1 MKKLTLIIS
10 LISITLLFDETLLF
24 AQEKQVTSL
33 KRRLA
38 ECNTNNRQL
47 EEEIVAVQRNNNVL
61 INKIGSIRDSLT
73 MQVQKTTATEK
84 SKAEL
89 QNNYNQLQTKLGST
103 NATLTSTQKTVEML
117 QYELELQQNSE
128 IGRIYDFSI
137 DKVKEG
143 LIARLSEGSL
153 GFQFDEDEVAGT
165 IKITKAFDGNTEA
178 WWVFDKT
185 IDVLLE
191 MKMQMKPHKFDANR
205 TLVYVSTILLE
216 KVRYSNKQY
225 QPQDDNDK
233 SKLYQEK
240 ALRLLETNLRKQ
252 TKK

>member
-1 MKKLTLIIS
+1 MKKLTLIIKLTGIILLLNETH
-10 LISITLLFDETLLF
+10 LI

-33 KRRLA
+33 RRRLA
-38 ECNTNNRQL
+38 ECTTTNRQL
-47 EEEIVAVQRNNNVL
+47 EEEIIAVQRNNTSL
-61 INKIGSIRDSLT
+61 INKIGSLRDSLALQT
-73 MQVQKTTATEK
+73 QKTTATEK

-89 QNNYNQLQTKLGST
+89 QANYEQLQIKLGST
-103 NATLTSTQKTVEML
+103 NSTLNSTQKMVEKL
-117 QYELELQQNSE
+117 EYELEIQQNPA
-128 IGRIYDFSI
+128 IGRIYDFSPE
-137 DKVKEG
+137 KVKEA
-143 LIARLSEGSL
+143 LIARLSESSL
-153 GFQFDEDEVAGT
+153 GFQFDEDEIDGT

-191 MKMQMKPHKFDANR
+191 MKMQLKPHKFDANR

-225 QPQDDNDK
+225 QPQADNDK
-233 SKLYQEK
+233 SRLYQEK
-240 ALRLLETNLRKQ
+240 AIRLLETNIRKQ